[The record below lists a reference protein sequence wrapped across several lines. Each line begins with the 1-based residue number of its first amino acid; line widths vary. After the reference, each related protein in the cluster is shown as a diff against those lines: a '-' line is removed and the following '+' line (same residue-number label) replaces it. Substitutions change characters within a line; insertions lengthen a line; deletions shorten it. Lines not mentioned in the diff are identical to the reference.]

1 MAQMTQNEIAK
12 YYEQLTCGE
21 KGRFAAFISLRLG
34 GSPHSWQHRLLCVA
48 RNTSIRPMS
57 PVIVRELCNI
67 IDSNCWRVGM
77 EETSILHPK
86 FNSMI

>member
-1 MAQMTQNEIAK
+1 MTLMSQKQIAE
-12 YYEQLTCGE
+12 YYEQLTRGE

-57 PVIVRELCNI
+57 PVIIRELSNI
-67 IDSNCWRVGM
+67 IDSNCWRVGFDV
-77 EETSILHPK
+77 EAVVHPS
-86 FNSMI
+86 FL

>member
-1 MAQMTQNEIAK
+1 MTLMSQKQIAE
-12 YYEQLTCGE
+12 YYEQLMRGE

-57 PVIVRELCNI
+57 PVIIRELSNI
-67 IDSNCWRVGM
+67 IDSNCWRVGFDG
-77 EETSILHPK
+77 EAVVHPS
-86 FNSMI
+86 FL